1 MSTKSN
7 ISVNMNHFSSFT
19 LFVLTWFGFRFIS
32 SSLSS
37 SHSIVLTHRIVG
49 ICCFGWFIRIL
60 SYLHRMLLHK
70 PHFISVD
77 HNRCLLMPTPLCQA
91 PNSSLH
97 HSRNNIVSYDM
108 KSPNRKI
115 TRKST
120 IPFHW
125 RLASLCVNPK
135 KNQPTTIS
143 MSFFFSLVRIII
155 KSSNRIT
162 MHNKW
167 YIAYQ
172 NTKQFTYMIYSQSCV
187 QSRRCC
193 HRRFVKECV
202 SVSSLAI
209 DQNIN
214 NIY

>member
-19 LFVLTWFGFRFIS
+19 LFVLTWFVFRFIS

-135 KNQPTTIS
+135 KINLQQYLCV
-143 MSFFFSLVRIII
+143 SFFLWCVSSSSLQIV
-155 KSSNRIT
+155 SQCIT
-162 MHNKW
+162 SDTSHTKTRNNLHIW
-167 YIAYQ
+167 YILKAVFRDTDDAVAAATAALWKNVWVYP
-172 NTKQFTYMIYSQSCV
+172 V
-187 QSRRCC
+187 WR
-193 HRRFVKECV
+193 
-202 SVSSLAI
+202 
-209 DQNIN
+209 
-214 NIY
+214 

>member
-19 LFVLTWFGFRFIS
+19 LFVLTWFVFRFIS
-32 SSLSS
+32 GSLSS

-49 ICCFGWFIRIL
+49 IRCFGWFIRIL

-143 MSFFFSLVRIII
+143 MRFFFSLVRIII

-172 NTKQFTYMIYSQSCV
+172 NTKQFTYMIYS
-187 QSRRCC
+187 
-193 HRRFVKECV
+193 
-202 SVSSLAI
+202 
-209 DQNIN
+209 
-214 NIY
+214 